1 MCNYTCAQISEVNVY
16 DGAAVGCVSRR
27 GASTEHCVSLASQT
41 SRTVKGPISTLAE
54 WAIID

>member
-1 MCNYTCAQISEVNVY
+1 MCNYTCAKFSEVNVF
-16 DGAAVGCVSRR
+16 DGAAVGCVSRP
-27 GASTEHCVSLASQT
+27 GASTEHCVNPASQA